1 MYVCVML
8 CIILLYYVLQHR
20 APHGWYINKVYE
32 GRDMNFVRADP
43 WSTCVSK
50 IFRLCG
56 GSGLAGETCKKCV
69 GALPVGDKL
78 IGILSCRKNC
88 ET

>member
-1 MYVCVML
+1 MPILNPLYALITPYSHHSNVCVML
-8 CIILLYYVLQHR
+8 CSILLYYVLQHR

-50 IFRLCG
+50 LLG
-56 GSGLAGETCKKCV
+56 CV
-69 GALPVGDKL
+69 VDYLFPYKL
-78 IGILSCRKNC
+78 GQ
-88 ET
+88 